1 MIGAGTAS
9 RRRSPHRV
17 LRAVLLAAGT
27 VVTGAG
33 VAVLWRLLAPLARA
47 DVVDG
52 GVYLTGH
59 QELQVGQDGWLALL
73 MALLGITVATVQS
86 VRAREPQAQRAVLAL
101 VAVAVVGVVAVQV
114 GHWLGPDS
122 LAAQVAA
129 GAQHP
134 TTPLELRTT
143 SVLLVGPLLFAVTRC
158 LSALF
163 SAGPQ
168 RS

>member
-1 MIGAGTAS
+1 VIGAGTAS
-9 RRRSPHRV
+9 RRRSPQRA
-17 LRAVLLAAGT
+17 LRAVLLVAGT
-27 VVTGAG
+27 LVTGAV

-122 LAAQVAA
+122 LAARWPPV
-129 GAQHP
+129 P
-134 TTPLELRTT
+134 STRPPR
-143 SVLLVGPLLFAVTRC
+143 SSCGPRRC
-158 LSALF
+158 CS
-163 SAGPQ
+163 SGPCC
-168 RS
+168 SP